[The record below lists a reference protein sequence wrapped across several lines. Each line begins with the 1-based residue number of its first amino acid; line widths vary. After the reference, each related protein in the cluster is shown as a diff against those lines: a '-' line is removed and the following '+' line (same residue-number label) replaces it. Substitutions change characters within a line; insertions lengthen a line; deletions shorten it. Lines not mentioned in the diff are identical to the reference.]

1 MIKQLIIDNF
11 RSIEHEEINFGQLNA
26 FIGSNN
32 AGNSNIMDALNLLL
46 GATFPSVRSFDNKDF
61 YDYDPTHK
69 IIIQVNF
76 DASLAC
82 NSKVCGFKL
91 TYDGRE
97 CDYFSVDGAGDIVLY
112 PSKKE
117 VRVSADMRDE
127 VTLMY
132 LGLDR
137 QASQQ
142 IRATSWTLYGK
153 LLKFIEKR
161 IDDSKKTN
169 FKDGLNTSYKTH
181 IYPDIQPMEDILK
194 KHVKDH
200 MGVDL
205 QLRLSIMD
213 PIETINN
220 LRPYLKETNTTK
232 EFDAVNMGAGTQSAL
247 AVAIAQAYGEIV
259 KKPLVIVIEEPEL
272 YLHPHGCRHF
282 YKLLKNL
289 AETGVQVI
297 FTTHERC
304 FVDISNFN
312 SIHLV
317 RKESN
322 TTKVYSGMGKTISAY
337 AEIKRA
343 SKFDE
348 SINEVFFAHNVILV
362 ESTPDKIACQLALE
376 NLGLELDRDSI
387 SVTECGGNTGIKPIG
402 EVLKIFK
409 VPVIALVDE
418 DPGNPSTAKTITE
431 LQTTLGKENVFLAS
445 PHLEGLFGLPKKP
458 SKADALILFP
468 EWFSKN
474 SPPAVFQEIKKQISN
489 NP

>member
-1 MIKQLIIDNF
+1 MIIDNF
-11 RSIEHEEINFGQLNA
+11 RSIEHEEIDFGQLNA

-32 AGNSNIMDALNLLL
+32 AGKSNIMDALNLLL
-46 GATFPSVRSFDNKDF
+46 GATFPSIRSFDNKDF
-61 YDYDPTHK
+61 YDYDATHK
-69 IIIQVNF
+69 IRIQVNF
-76 DASLAC
+76 NTSLAC
-82 NSKVCGFKL
+82 DPRVCGFVL
-91 TYDGRE
+91 TYDGKE
-97 CDYFSVDGAGDIVLY
+97 CDYFSIDGAGDIVTY
-112 PSKKE
+112 SGGRE
-117 VRVSADMRDE
+117 VRVSNAMREE

-153 LLKFIEKR
+153 LLKFIEKS
-161 IDDSKKTN
+161 IEENKKNN
-169 FKDGLNTSYKTH
+169 FKDGLNNSYKSH
-181 IYPDIQPMEDILK
+181 IYPDIQKMEEILK
-194 KHVKDH
+194 KHVKEQ

-220 LRPYLKETNTTK
+220 LRPYLKEANTTK
-232 EFDAVNMGAGTQSAL
+232 EFDAESMGAGTQSAL

-259 KKPLVIVIEEPEL
+259 KKPLVIAIEEPEL

-289 AETGVQVI
+289 AENGVQVI

-317 RKESN
+317 RKEAN
-322 TTKVYSGMGKTISAY
+322 KTRVYSGIGKTISAHD
-337 AEIKRA
+337 EIKRA
-343 SKFDE
+343 SKFDD

-362 ESTPDKIACQLALE
+362 EGTPDKIACQLALE
-376 NLGLELDRDSI
+376 KLGLELDRDSI
-387 SVTECGGNTGIKPIG
+387 SVTECGSNTGVKPIG
-402 EVLKIFK
+402 EVLKLFN

-418 DPGNPSTAKTITE
+418 DPGNPSSTKINAE
-431 LQTTLGKENVFLAS
+431 LITTLGKDNVFFTS
-445 PHLEGLFGLPKKP
+445 PKLESLFGLSKKL
-458 SKADALILFP
+458 SKADALLTFP
-468 EWFSKN
+468 SWFSKN
-474 SPPAVFQEIKKQISN
+474 DPPKVYQDIKNKIST
-489 NP
+489 